1 MTINLKMFFLS
12 LIQSITIYVTFIF
25 NKYLC
30 LCKLALFL
38 KDQWFITGD
47 MLQSPVSL
55 FLSCLVLSL
64 HVMFVLSRLIFSW
77 WLWDSFCHLE
87 VRCARVLLETSVPF
101 ALSVSKQLCT
111 SDQLMLSLSPA
122 WCARR
127 LACLMECLC
136 LGLLAVPSWHWCAV
150 WGESLA
156 LTASFTSWSTKARNR
171 FCRYRCLKKNGLV
184 MAVAILRKTP
194 WSDGLLL
201 EAEHLRPGAAATN
214 YWYKIELCGTTARY
228 NYALQQRAIRSC
240 SCKSPAV
247 FSLPSGPE
255 PPTVSGH
262 HGEQYKNN
270 RRDNSKISRS
280 KF

>member
-1 MTINLKMFFLS
+1 MFVQIGIVREGSMIHYWWHVAVPCLS
-12 LIQSITIYVTFIF
+12 VLV
-25 NKYLC
+25 
-30 LCKLALFL
+30 
-38 KDQWFITGD
+38 
-47 MLQSPVSL
+47 
-55 FLSCLVLSL
+55 LSCLVLSL

-136 LGLLAVPSWHWCAV
+136 LGLLAVPSWHWWAL

-156 LTASFTSWSTKARNR
+156 HQQRLLQAGQPRPGTGFAGTAAW
-171 FCRYRCLKKNGLV
+171 KKNGLV

-228 NYALQQRAIRSC
+228 NYALQRRAIRSC